1 MKKMMGKR
9 KRGLILLTL
18 TMIVAGATAIDFLS
32 IQKPLDIKKGSGVKE
47 IRRLSNYFKKIE
59 ASRGDTDIYFLTGE
73 KPGGTALILGGTH
86 PNEPAG
92 HLAAIVIIERV
103 KVNAGRLI
111 ILPRANASGFTH
123 NDPQEASPH
132 AFSMDSPSGKRW
144 FRYGSRSTSPL
155 DQWPD
160 PDIYL
165 HYPSEQ
171 TLSGNQTRNLNR
183 AFPGKKDGNYTE
195 QVAYAITE
203 LVKKERVDLVIDLH
217 EASPEYPVINAIVAH
232 ERAMPLASIVVMNLE
247 LRGIKIG
254 LEPSPA
260 NLHGLTHREL
270 GDHTQALAVLME
282 TTNPSQGRLRGRTSP
297 ELLIS
302 GKDKMYLKAYS
313 MRRLY
318 VEFDEKGYPLTERI
332 SRHLAG
338 VEEFLKAY
346 SDANPIHP
354 IIVENIPS
362 YEEMISSGTA
372 KFLN

>member
-1 MKKMMGKR
+1 
-9 KRGLILLTL
+9 
-18 TMIVAGATAIDFLS
+18 
-32 IQKPLDIKKGSGVKE
+32 
-47 IRRLSNYFKKIE
+47 
-59 ASRGDTDIYFLTGE
+59 
-73 KPGGTALILGGTH
+73 
-86 PNEPAG
+86 
-92 HLAAIVIIERV
+92 VIIERV